1 MRHIMVLNSKGGS
14 GKSTIATSLAAYYAG
29 RGESVALVDYDQQ
42 ASSLDWLAR
51 RPENRPQITGVA
63 GFEDGF
69 KHLPRSADLA
79 IIDAPA
85 ANSGSDTLAAG
96 NRFWLDFDSQY
107 NCEPYSPAF
116 VATDVP
122 ELLQR
127 NGLEVLHSGAMPS
140 FLWHTQAQKP
150 AIK

>member
-1 MRHIMVLNSKGGS
+1 MCIRD
-14 GKSTIATSLAAYYAG
+14 
-29 RGESVALVDYDQQ
+29 RDQ
-42 ASSLDWLAR
+42 
-51 RPENRPQITGVA
+51 GV
-63 GFEDGF
+63 EVHF
-69 KHLPRSADLA
+69 KHGLA
-79 IIDAPA
+79 EDTCFPDGHFDVVLAYILFHEVPARLFDSIVTEVRRVLRPGGTFTIIDAPA